1 MQIFNLF
8 MPRVNLRRQAQWY
21 ADGEPPDFSP
31 SDSQVRSPSPPHSPC
46 VSSIIPEAAP
56 LLTASPLL
64 SHASCCTV
72 LALLQHSSMPTGA

>member
-31 SDSQVRSPSPPHSPC
+31 SDSQVRSPFPPHSPS
-46 VSSIIPEAAP
+46 VSSLMQAESDLPSLHLP
-56 LLTASPLL
+56 
-64 SHASCCTV
+64 C
-72 LALLQHSSMPTGA
+72 